1 VTLLYV
7 EQPPGFED
15 SKRHNHVYK
24 LSKALYRL
32 KQAPHAWYERLRD
45 FLLSKDFKIGKVD
58 ITLFTKRIGKDL
70 FVHQIYVDD
79 IICGSTKELFCEE
92 FGKMMSNEF
101 EMSMI
106 GELSFFL
113 GLQIKQLKDVIF
125 VSQSKYLKDMLKK
138 FGLEN
143 AKQLRLLCQ
152 QMVILI

>member
-58 ITLFTKRIGKDL
+58 TTLFTKRIGKDL

-113 GLQIKQLKDVIF
+113 GLQIKQLKDGIF

>member
-113 GLQIKQLKDVIF
+113 GLQIKQLKDGIF